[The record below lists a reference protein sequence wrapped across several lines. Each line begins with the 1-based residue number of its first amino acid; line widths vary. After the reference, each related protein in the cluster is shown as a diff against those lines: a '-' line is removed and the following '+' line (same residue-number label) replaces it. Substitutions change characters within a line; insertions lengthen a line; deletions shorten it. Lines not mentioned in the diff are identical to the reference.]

1 MLTIKILSIHLK
13 KNIPTK
19 HYLQF
24 LSLKERKK
32 TNNIKKHLILIFFFW
47 KKKKKKSQECEW
59 GSGSDPCHGIGVLL
73 PFFDGNQ
80 LC

>member
-13 KNIPTK
+13 YSDKTLFTIPFVKKN
-19 HYLQF
+19 
-24 LSLKERKK
+24 EKK
-32 TNNIKKHLILIFFFW
+32 TNNIKKHLILIFFF
-47 KKKKKKSQECEW
+47 SQECEW
-59 GSGSDPCHGIGVLL
+59 DSGSDPCHGIGVLL

>member
-24 LSLKERKK
+24 LSLKKKEKKKHKK
-32 TNNIKKHLILIFFFW
+32 TLNFDFFFFLKSANEVLVLIHVMVLAYCSPFLMAISCA
-47 KKKKKKSQECEW
+47 KK
-59 GSGSDPCHGIGVLL
+59 L
-73 PFFDGNQ
+73 
-80 LC
+80 

>member
-13 KNIPTK
+13 YSDKTLFTIPFVKKNEK
-19 HYLQF
+19 KNEQH
-24 LSLKERKK
+24 KK
-32 TNNIKKHLILIFFFW
+32 TLNFDFFFF
-47 KKKKKKSQECEW
+47 SQECEW
-59 GSGSDPCHGIGVLL
+59 DSGSDPCHGIGVLL